1 VASWRRKDAWQPDP
15 TEVQV
20 SMGIVSEARAPVDTA
35 RAARA
40 SGVDLPARIVSSR
53 VNLRTRLRDLWRARE
68 LFVFLVR
75 KDLKV
80 KYKNSFLGFL
90 WSMVNPAVVLGV
102 YYVIFR
108 YVLKSNIPDFALYL
122 FSGLIVWNLFSVAL
136 SSATGI
142 IVQSAG
148 IVKKVA
154 FPREIL
160 PLAQVGTASVF
171 FFFQAIVMIAFLVGF
186 QYAPAWKYLPVLLWA
201 LLDLIVLTSAC
212 AVFLSAVNVY
222 FRDIEHLIGV
232 VLQAWFWTIPII
244 YSYNLVYSLFERHHL
259 RVLTSLYLVDPV
271 TPIILAFQ
279 RALYARRVLVPA
291 PTVTNLHAKM
301 LVLSNYPY
309 HFYVEMLAI
318 LLAVGIVAF
327 FGAMLVF
334 ARIEG
339 NFAQEL

>member
-1 VASWRRKDAWQPDP
+1 
-15 TEVQV
+15 
-20 SMGIVSEARAPVDTA
+20 MGIVSETAERISARPADPSA
-35 RAARA
+35 
-40 SGVDLPARIVSSR
+40 VDLPARVVSSR
-53 VNLRTRLRDLWRARE
+53 VNLRTRLHDLWRARE

-80 KYKNSFLGFL
+80 KYKNSVLGFL

-102 YYVIFR
+102 YYAIFR
-108 YVLKSNIPDFALYL
+108 YVLKSGIPDFALYL
-122 FSGLIVWNLFSVAL
+122 FSGLIVWNLFSTAL

-171 FFFQAIVMIAFLVGF
+171 FFFQAIVLIAFLLGF
-186 QYAPAWKYLPVLLWA
+186 QYSPAWKYLPMLLWA
-201 LLDLIVLTSAC
+201 LVDLIVVSSAC

-222 FRDIEHLIGV
+222 FRDIQHLVGV
-232 VLQAWFWTIPII
+232 ILQAWFWVVPII
-244 YSYNLVYSLFERHHL
+244 YSYNLVYTEFSDHQL
-259 RVLTSLYLVDPV
+259 RYLAGFYLADPI
-271 TPIILAFQ
+271 TPIILTFQ
-279 RALYARRVLVPA
+279 RALYGRIVVPTLTNGVHGHLMVLA
-291 PTVTNLHAKM
+291 
-301 LVLSNYPY
+301 SYPY

-318 LLAVGIVAF
+318 LLGAGIVAF

>member
-1 VASWRRKDAWQPDP
+1 
-15 TEVQV
+15 
-20 SMGIVSEARAPVDTA
+20 MGIASGTGVPVTA
-35 RAARA
+35 RRASTGAARA
-40 SGVDLPARIVSSR
+40 SSVELPARIVSSR
-53 VNLRTRLRDLWRARE
+53 VNLRTRLQDLWRARE

-80 KYKNSFLGFL
+80 KYKNSVLGFL

-102 YYVIFR
+102 YYTVFR
-108 YVLKSNIPDFALYL
+108 YILKSNIPDFALYL
-122 FSGLIVWNLFSVAL
+122 FAGLIVWNLFSVAL

-160 PLAQVGTASVF
+160 PLAQVGTATVF
-171 FFFQAIVMIAFLVGF
+171 FFFQAIVLVGF
-186 QYAPAWKYLPVLLWA
+186 LLGFQYSPSWSYLPILLWA
-201 LLDLIVLTSAC
+201 LVDLIVLTSAL

-222 FRDIEHLIGV
+222 FRDIQHLIGV
-232 VLQAWFWTIPII
+232 VLQAWFWVVPII
-244 YSYNLVYSLFERHHL
+244 YSYNLVFDLFKRHHITFWTG
-259 RVLTSLYLVDPV
+259 VYLADPI

-279 RALYARRVLVPA
+279 RALYRKVSVNIKVP
-291 PTVTNLHAKM
+291 PSTHYQPY
-301 LVLSNYPY
+301 LVLANYPE
-309 HFYVEMLAI
+309 HFFVEMLAI
-318 LLAVGIVAF
+318 LLGAAIVAF
-327 FGAMLVF
+327 LGAMLVF

>member
-1 VASWRRKDAWQPDP
+1 
-15 TEVQV
+15 
-20 SMGIVSEARAPVDTA
+20 MGL
-35 RAARA
+35 A
-40 SGVDLPARIVSSR
+40 SGTGTPVARSRAERNVFGASAVEMPARVVSSR
-53 VNLRTRLRDLWRARE
+53 VDLRTRLRDLWHARE

-102 YYVIFR
+102 YYVVFR
-108 YVLKSNIPDFALYL
+108 YILKSGIPDFALYL
-122 FSGLIVWNLFSVAL
+122 FSGLIVWNLFQTAL
-136 SSATGI
+136 MGATGI
-142 IVQSAG
+142 IVASAG

-171 FFFQAIVMIAFLVGF
+171 FFFQAIVMIAFLLGF
-186 QYAPAWKYLPVLLWA
+186 QYAPSWSYLPVLLWA
-201 LLDLIVLTSAC
+201 LVDLIVITSAF

-222 FRDIEHLIGV
+222 FRDIEHLIAV
-232 VLQAWFWTIPII
+232 VLQAWFWGIPIV
-244 YSYNLVYSLFERHHL
+244 YSYYLVHKLFEDHHL
-259 RVLTSLYLVDPV
+259 LFLLDIYLVDPIV
-271 TPIILAFQ
+271 PIILAFQ
-279 RALYARRVLVPA
+279 RALYRKVWVAIPTNPHYPVLA
-291 PTVTNLHAKM
+291 T
-301 LVLSNYPY
+301 YPE
-309 HFYVEMLAI
+309 HFFIAILAI
-318 LLAVGIVAF
+318 LLVVGIAAF

>member
-1 VASWRRKDAWQPDP
+1 MAIASPTGTPVIDRRAVASS
-15 TEVQV
+15 T
-20 SMGIVSEARAPVDTA
+20 
-35 RAARA
+35 
-40 SGVDLPARIVSSR
+40 DLPARVVSSR
-53 VNLRTRLRDLWRARE
+53 VNLRTRLKDLWGARE

-102 YYVIFR
+102 YYAIFR
-108 YVLKSNIPDFALYL
+108 YVLKSAIPDFALYL

-136 SSATGI
+136 SSSTGV
-142 IVQSAG
+142 IVASAG

-160 PLAQVGTASVF
+160 PLAQVGTATVF
-171 FFFQAIVMIAFLVGF
+171 FFFQAVVLIAFLLGF

-201 LLDLIVLTSAC
+201 LVDLIVVTSAL

-222 FRDIEHLIGV
+222 FRDVEHLIGV
-232 VLQAWFWTIPII
+232 VLQAWFWLTPII
-244 YSYNLVYSLFERHHL
+244 YSYNLVYTLFLRKHL
-259 RVLTSLYLVDPV
+259 LYLASLYLIDPI
-271 TPIILAFQ
+271 TPIILSFQ
-279 RALYARRVLVPA
+279 RALYGKVVA
-291 PTVTNLHAKM
+291 PSTLAPHKPY
-301 LVLSNYPY
+301 LVLANYPY
-309 HFYVEMLAI
+309 HFFVEMLAI
-318 LLAVGIVAF
+318 LLVVGIVGF
-327 FGAMLVF
+327 FLAMLAF